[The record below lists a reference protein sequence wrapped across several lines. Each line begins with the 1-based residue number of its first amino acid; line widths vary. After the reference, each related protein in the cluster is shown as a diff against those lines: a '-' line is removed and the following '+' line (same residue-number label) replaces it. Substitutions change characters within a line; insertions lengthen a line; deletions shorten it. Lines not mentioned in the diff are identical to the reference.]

1 MFMRIL
7 IAGLWLTTLAGAAIT
22 RVQVDERSAVLGGRP
37 FGKAGEYER
46 VRGRAY
52 FQVDPKHPLNRGV
65 VDIDKAPLN
74 PSGLVEFSAD
84 IYVLQPRDPAK
95 GKALVDLNGMT
106 LYVFVR
112 DGTGKST
119 CNAQC
124 SVNWPPLIADIDAT
138 ASGNFS
144 FITRD
149 DGRKQWAYKGK
160 PLYTWVKD
168 KAPGDTTGDGIN
180 NVWHLAAP

>member
-1 MFMRIL
+1 MRIP
-7 IAGLWLTTLAGAAIT
+7 I
-22 RVQVDERSAVLGGRP
+22 
-37 FGKAGEYER
+37 
-46 VRGRAY
+46 
-52 FQVDPKHPLNRGV
+52 V
-65 VDIDKAPLN
+65 V
-74 PSGLVEFSAD
+74 SGLLCLLAFVALAQTREPTSAD
-84 IYVLQPRDPAK
+84 TAK

-106 LYVFVR
+106 LYVFDR
-112 DGTGKST
+112 DAAAKSN

-124 SVNWPPLIADIDAT
+124 AVNWPPLIADTDAT
-138 ASGNFS
+138 ASGSFS

-160 PLYTWVKD
+160 PLYTWAKD